1 MKKRSNFLTRLPLR
15 LYALL
20 FAFLAFAFFSN
31 DFGLV
36 DIQKTAIILAAGVD
50 KEEEGLRLTAQI
62 AVPQGSG
69 SSFQSGSVNL
79 DGTGAT
85 VSECLSD
92 LYAQTGW
99 VPKFIFCDLVLFGE
113 ELARENVFSALDFFL
128 RNEYVPDSCNLAVC
142 QGTAKDLLTQKSA
155 IDDTSSFALSKL
167 FSDAAQKAGKVVTTT
182 LKEFSI
188 GYYGVSH
195 SGYMP
200 MIQTLPSDNDVSA
213 QASSQ
218 EGANS
223 KEKKQ
228 NVVYVAD
235 QTALFADGALVSVL
249 SPEQTFAY
257 NLLRGKVFAGT
268 FPVRL
273 DGVTYSL
280 SVLKNDG
287 ESSLVLKDEAT
298 ALLRAQVSVRLYSK
312 NTPSS
317 SLDVASG
324 TVDERVVKEAESTL
338 AASLV
343 SLWEN
348 STQKGCDLFFLL
360 RQLYRSSLQ
369 KYEEEK
375 EGFLSS
381 VRPQI
386 QVTVKTFE

>member
-20 FAFLAFAFFSN
+20 FALLAFAFFSN

-200 MIQTLPSDNDVSA
+200 MIQTLPSDNDVST

-257 NLLRGKVFAGT
+257 NLLRSLCGNVSRT
-268 FPVRL
+268 FRRR
-273 DGVTYSL
+273 Y
-280 SVLKNDG
+280 
-287 ESSLVLKDEAT
+287 
-298 ALLRAQVSVRLYSK
+298 
-312 NTPSS
+312 
-317 SLDVASG
+317 
-324 TVDERVVKEAESTL
+324 
-338 AASLV
+338 
-343 SLWEN
+343 
-348 STQKGCDLFFLL
+348 LFSF
-360 RQLYRSSLQ
+360 
-369 KYEEEK
+369 
-375 EGFLSS
+375 
-381 VRPQI
+381 RPQKRRRI
-386 QVTVKTFE
+386 LARTQR

>member
-200 MIQTLPSDNDVSA
+200 MIQTLPSDNDVST

>member
-200 MIQTLPSDNDVSA
+200 MIQTLPSDNDVST

-287 ESSLVLKDEAT
+287 ESSLVLKDKAT

>member
-20 FAFLAFAFFSN
+20 FALLAFAFFSN

-200 MIQTLPSDNDVSA
+200 MIQTLPSDNDVST

-324 TVDERVVKEAESTL
+324 IVDERVVKEAESTL

-381 VRPQI
+381 VLPQI